1 MSRPAGLLLIDIQ
14 TGFDAPDLG
23 ARNNPGAEAAAG
35 RLLEAWRQRGWP
47 VFHVRHLSLEPG
59 SPLTAAR
66 GGTEFKPEVRP
77 LPGEPVIEKTV
88 NSAFI
93 GTDLEARLGEAGV
106 SDLVIAGLTT
116 PHCVSTTA
124 RMAANLGFGVTLAH
138 DACAAFAVNADMTWL
153 AGAAPLDAETAHRT
167 ALAHLHGEFARV
179 TDVAAL
185 LAG

>member
-1 MSRPAGLLLIDIQ
+1 MSNPAGLLLIDIQ

-35 RLLEAWRQRGWP
+35 RLLDAWRQRGWP

-59 SPLTAAR
+59 SPLTSAR
-66 GGTEFKPEVRP
+66 GGTDFKPEVSP

-93 GTDLEARLGEAGV
+93 GTDLEVRLREAGV
-106 SDLVIAGLTT
+106 TDLVIAGLTT
-116 PHCVSTTA
+116 PHCVSTTT

-138 DACAAFAVNADMTWL
+138 DACASFAVNADMTWL
-153 AGAAPLDAETAHRT
+153 PGAAPLDAEAAHRT

-179 TDVAAL
+179 TDTATL